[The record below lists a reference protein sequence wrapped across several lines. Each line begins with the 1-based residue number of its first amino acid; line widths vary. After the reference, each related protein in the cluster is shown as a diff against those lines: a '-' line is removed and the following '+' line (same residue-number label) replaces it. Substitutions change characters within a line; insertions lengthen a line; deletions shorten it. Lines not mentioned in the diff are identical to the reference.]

1 MKNINLKMD
10 TSLTVFNIAEAY
22 NRFTEVFQNS
32 DTIEIDLNNI
42 NDCDTSGIQLLY
54 SLIKSCMD
62 TGKEISI
69 KNPSAA
75 VHEALDRISITREI
89 FSK

>member
-1 MKNINLKMD
+1 MRNINLEMD
-10 TSLTVFNIAEAY
+10 KSLTVFNIAEAY

-32 DTIEIDLNNI
+32 DRIEIDLNNI
-42 NDCDTSGIQLLY
+42 TDCDTSGIQLLY
-54 SLIKSCMD
+54 SLKKSCMN

-75 VHEALDRISITREI
+75 VHEALNRISISWEV
-89 FSK
+89 FS